1 MGQQQTNLQQQQTH
15 LQQQH
20 QQPPKQ
26 TLQQQPPPAAAKS
39 PTPAVAIKSPA
50 AGQQPPLQPHQPVP
64 VQGSTPTAAHPLQNT
79 KSNEISARAS
89 PAKNPSNVPTV
100 VNKTPAVVASKV
112 EPAHQQVNGGS
123 TQVEEASQPEP
134 SKSWASLFAG
144 KMGTEGGIEASNKPT
159 AVISPFSPGP
169 QLGDSPSRAG
179 EGSVVPSGD
188 QALGGFLRDYI
199 LKHTP
204 APIMPRGLTNR
215 SNWCFVNAI
224 LQALLACPPLH
235 NLLRS
240 LGSDPTMLAAIGRVK
255 APMLDAMLK
264 FVAEFNL
271 LEPNMASSAR
281 GQKKEKNKSR
291 RSDIV
296 TGMGLEPSFVFNMLL
311 GLETDTFKVVEGR
324 QEDAEE
330 FLTCLLNG
338 LSDEMTEQI
347 KLVEPESKDEEGEND
362 GGEEGA
368 GGEGDE
374 EEDGWQEVGAKGKS
388 CVTRRVAGTSL
399 PATPIQA
406 LALGMCR
413 SCVKVEGK
421 DSSATLQP
429 FYTLQLDIQDASIAS
444 VTDALLANFASE
456 QLDGFVCGKTKQ
468 EVEATRS
475 LSLEELPPVLILHLK
490 RFVYDA
496 ATGGVQKVMKA
507 VNFGVELEINKA
519 MLSAECRSATTVR
532 HRQYKLFSVVCHNGR
547 EATKGHY
554 VTDVFH
560 PGYSAWLH
568 CDDGIVQP
576 TAEELVLSPS
586 ASSTPYILF
595 YRRCDTMAGGEK
607 REM

>member
-1 MGQQQTNLQQQQTH
+1 
-15 LQQQH
+15 
-20 QQPPKQ
+20 
-26 TLQQQPPPAAAKS
+26 
-39 PTPAVAIKSPA
+39 
-50 AGQQPPLQPHQPVP
+50 
-64 VQGSTPTAAHPLQNT
+64 
-79 KSNEISARAS
+79 
-89 PAKNPSNVPTV
+89 
-100 VNKTPAVVASKV
+100 
-112 EPAHQQVNGGS
+112 
-123 TQVEEASQPEP
+123 
-134 SKSWASLFAG
+134 
-144 KMGTEGGIEASNKPT
+144 
-159 AVISPFSPGP
+159 
-169 QLGDSPSRAG
+169 
-179 EGSVVPSGD
+179 
-188 QALGGFLRDYI
+188 
-199 LKHTP
+199 
-204 APIMPRGLTNR
+204 MPRGLTNR

-235 NLLRS
+235 NLLRT
-240 LGSDPTMLAAIGRVK
+240 LGSDPTMMAAIGRVK

-271 LEPNMASSAR
+271 LEPNMASNVR

-296 TGMGLEPSFVFNMLL
+296 TGLGLEPSFVFNMLL

-347 KLVEPESKDEEGEND
+347 KLVEPERKDNEGEND
-362 GGEEGA
+362 EGEGNEEEEG
-368 GGEGDE
+368 D
-374 EEDGWQEVGAKGKS
+374 DGWQEVGAKGKS

-507 VNFGVELEINKA
+507 VKFGVELEINKA
-519 MLSAECRSATTVR
+519 MLSAECRSATTTR
-532 HRQYKLFSVVCHNGR
+532 HRQYKLFSVGCHNGR
-547 EATKGHY
+547 RGQEGR
-554 VTDVFH
+554 DV
-560 PGYSAWLH
+560 
-568 CDDGIVQP
+568 I
-576 TAEELVLSPS
+576 EM
-586 ASSTPYILF
+586 YICCFILLLF
-595 YRRCDTMAGGEK
+595 ISIK
-607 REM
+607 QFL